1 MSGAVTGTR
10 KRVVMLEGRPQR
22 ALISEVFTRSSLGLD
37 DLWNAYRAGGGGATC
52 HDIHAYLQRAVDLPA
67 RESNVLADALNG
79 LLKHDPA
86 SSPVAIAAEDGPY
99 ASPEASRQALGA
111 AGAFLLSEE
120 EKEQERVRA
129 VARTGLLDTPPEERF
144 ERIARKAQQRFRSS
158 SAIITL
164 IDDRRQFLKA
174 VIGTVQQNMPKT
186 RSFCNTTIQTPG
198 PLVVRD
204 AFIDDRFKWN
214 PLVLGEPFIRFY
226 AGHPIHDPE
235 GWIIGTLCVID
246 QTTRTFDDDDER
258 HLHDIALEA
267 QQEINA

>member
-1 MSGAVTGTR
+1 M
-10 KRVVMLEGRPQR
+10 
-22 ALISEVFTRSSLGLD
+22 
-37 DLWNAYRAGGGGATC
+37 
-52 HDIHAYLQRAVDLPA
+52 
-67 RESNVLADALNG
+67 LADALNG